1 MFEIAAFVIKGVPA
15 PCMTL
20 ATVFV
25 GQGAQLYPCGND
37 CLTYDHLSNADAQL
51 LRGAI
56 NTMEGA
62 NSTIS
67 RRV

>member
-1 MFEIAAFVIKGVPA
+1 
-15 PCMTL
+15 MTL

-25 GQGAQLYPCGND
+25 SEGAQLYPCGND

-56 NTMEGA
+56 TTLEGT
-62 NSTIS
+62 NSTLS
-67 RRV
+67 RSV